1 VSAEQAA
8 VFAACERQAG
18 AERTFPFG
26 TQVTVFKVAG
36 KIFAFVEHER
46 SPVRI
51 TLKCDPEHGELL
63 RAEHPAID
71 RGYHMDKR
79 HWITITLD
87 GSLPPVLMEE
97 LIEDSYDLVA
107 PRRKS

>member
-1 VSAEQAA
+1 MTTEQAA
-8 VFAACERQAG
+8 AFEACERQDG

-26 TQVTVFKVAG
+26 PQVTVFKIAG

-46 SPVRI
+46 TPVRI
-51 TLKCDPEHGELL
+51 TLKCDPEHGEML
-63 RAEHPAID
+63 RAEHAAID

-87 GSLPPVLMEE
+87 AGLPHGLIEE

-107 PRRKS
+107 PRRKP

>member
-1 VSAEQAA
+1 MSAEQAA
-8 VFAACERQAG
+8 AFEACERQDG

-26 TQVTVFKVAG
+26 PQVTVFKIAG
-36 KIFAFVEHER
+36 KIFAFIEHER
-46 SPVRI
+46 APVRI
-51 TLKCDPEHGELL
+51 TLKCDPEHGVML
-63 RAEHPAID
+63 RAEHEAID

-87 GSLPPVLMEE
+87 AGLPPGLIGE

-107 PRRKS
+107 PRSKA

>member
-8 VFAACERQAG
+8 VLETCERQDG

-26 TQVTVFKVAG
+26 PQVTVFKIAG
-36 KIFAFVEHER
+36 KIFAFIEHER
-46 SPVRI
+46 RPVRI
-51 TLKCDPEHGELL
+51 TLKCEPEHGELL
-63 RAEHPAID
+63 RAEHEAID

-87 GSLPPVLMEE
+87 GSLSPVLMEE
-97 LIEDSYDLVA
+97 LIEDSFDLVA